1 MALAYVSTRGGTSG
15 GTSGGPSG
23 SLAPQTFSSV
33 ALDGLA
39 ADGGLMLPAQL
50 PSIDQARLSAW
61 RSLDYVG
68 LALEVMGLF
77 VDDLGPGDLE
87 RLITKTYTSEVF
99 GSRDITPCSRLQ
111 PDLSLLH
118 LSNGPTLAF
127 KDIAMQWLGHLFE
140 HLLGREGATLNILG
154 ATSGDTGSA
163 ALHAMKGKAGIEV
176 FMLSPYQRMSPFQA
190 AQMYSVQDRNC
201 HNLAIRGVFDEA
213 QDIVKQLSQDAP
225 FKSRWRLGSVNSI
238 NWARLVAQVVY
249 YFKGYFAATSSN
261 SERVSFCVP
270 SGNFGNIYAG
280 HVARRMGLPID
291 RLICATNENDVL
303 NEFFQS
309 GVYRARP
316 KHEVHATSSPSMDIS
331 RASNFERL
339 MFDLHEGD
347 AERVRH
353 DWNAL
358 ATTGCFTLSPAELA
372 KAIDHFGFLSGASS
386 HAERIA
392 TIKDVHRR
400 FGIFI
405 DPHTADGF
413 AVAAKIKVDTPVV
426 VLETALPAKFEGTM
440 REALGVV
447 PQRPAAFVGLE
458 QLPQRYKVIDASADA
473 VRAEII
479 STASQRQPAGAQAQV
494 H

>member
-1 MALAYVSTRGGTSG
+1 MTLSYVSTRGGA
-15 GTSGGPSG
+15 
-23 SLAPQTFSSV
+23 APHSFSSV

-39 ADGGLMLPAQL
+39 PDGGLMLPAQVPL
-50 PSIDQARLSAW
+50 IDSKSLELW
-61 RSLDYVG
+61 RSLDYPA
-68 LALEVMGLF
+68 LATAVMALF
-77 VDDLGPGDLE
+77 VDDLAPGVLE
-87 RLITKTYTSEVF
+87 RLVSSTYTPEVF
-99 GSRDITPCSRLQ
+99 GSADITPLSRLEQ
-111 PDLSLLH
+111 NLSLLH

-140 HLLGREGATLNILG
+140 HLLGQQGETLNILG

-190 AQMYSVQDRNC
+190 AQMYSVSELNC
-201 HNLAIRGVFDEA
+201 HNLALRGVFDEA
-213 QDIVKQLSQDAP
+213 QDIVKQLSEDAA
-225 FKSRWRLGSVNSI
+225 FKARWRIGSVNSI

-303 NEFFQS
+303 DEFFKS

-316 KHEVHATSSPSMDIS
+316 KHQVHATSSPSMDIS

-339 MFDLHEGD
+339 MFDLHQGD
-347 AERVRH
+347 ADRVRR
-353 DWNAL
+353 DW
-358 ATTGCFTLSPAELA
+358 ERLA
-372 KAIDHFGFLSGASS
+372 KSGSFALSRAEHQKVVEQFGFVSGASS
-386 HAERIA
+386 HVERIS
-392 TIKDVHRR
+392 TIRGVHQRY
-400 FGIFI
+400 GIYI

-413 AVAAKIKVDTPVV
+413 AVAAKVAVEGPLL
-426 VLETALPAKFEGTM
+426 VLETALPAKFEDTM
-440 REALGVV
+440 REALGAA
-447 PQRPAAFVGLE
+447 PPRPAGYAGLEGLE
-458 QLPQRYKVIDASADA
+458 QRFKIIDASPDA
-473 VRAEII
+473 VRCEIV
-479 STASQRQPAGAQAQV
+479 SAAAARQARRVEALPS
-494 H
+494 

>member
-1 MALAYVSTRGGTSG
+1 MTLGYVSTRGGT
-15 GTSGGPSG
+15 T
-23 SLAPQTFSSV
+23 PQRFSSV

-39 ADGGLMLPAQL
+39 PDGGLMLPAEV
-50 PSIDQARLSAW
+50 PRIDQQQLSAW
-61 RSLDYVG
+61 RSLDYPA
-68 LALEVMGLF
+68 LAEAVMGLF
-77 VDDLGPGDLE
+77 VDDLEPGVLG
-87 RLITKTYTSEVF
+87 RLMARSYTAEVF
-99 GSRDITPCSRLQ
+99 GSSDITPLSRLDRQ
-111 PDLSLLH
+111 LSLLH

-140 HLLGREGATLNILG
+140 HLLGQQGATLNILG

-190 AQMYSVQDRNC
+190 AQMYSVLDRNC
-201 HNLAIRGVFDEA
+201 HNLALHGVFDEA
-213 QDIVKQLSQDAP
+213 QDIVKQLSQDAL
-225 FKSRWRLGSVNSI
+225 FKARWRLGSVNSI

-249 YFKGYFAATSSN
+249 YFKGYFAATASN

-303 NEFFQS
+303 DEFFRS
-309 GVYRARP
+309 GVYRARG
-316 KHEVHATSSPSMDIS
+316 KHQVHATSSPSMDIS

-339 MFDLHEGD
+339 MFDLHQGD
-347 AERVRH
+347 AERVRR
-353 DWNAL
+353 DWNRLAETGSFAL
-358 ATTGCFTLSPAELA
+358 SREEHA
-372 KAIDHFGFLSGASS
+372 KVTEQFGFVSGSSS

-392 TIKDVHRR
+392 TIKDVHQRY
-400 FGIFI
+400 GIFI

-413 AVAAKIKVDTPVV
+413 TVASKVKLDTQVL
-426 VLETALPAKFEGTM
+426 VLETALPAKFEDTM
-440 REALGVV
+440 REALGVT
-447 PQRPAAFVGLE
+447 PPRPAGFAGLE
-458 QLPQRYKVIDASADA
+458 RLEQRFKVIDASADA

-479 STASQRQPAGAQAQV
+479 DTATMSAAHGAGV
-494 H
+494 EP

>member
-1 MALAYVSTRGGTSG
+1 MALAYLSTRGGV
-15 GTSGGPSG
+15 
-23 SLAPQTFSSV
+23 APQTFSSV

-39 ADGGLMLPAQL
+39 PDGGLMLPEQVPLINAQQL
-50 PSIDQARLSAW
+50 DAW
-61 RSLDYVG
+61 RSLDYRA
-68 LALEVMGLF
+68 LANAVMALF
-77 VDDLGPGDLE
+77 VDDLEPGVLD
-87 RLITKTYTSEVF
+87 RLITASYTPEVF
-99 GSRDITPCSRLQ
+99 GSSEITPLSRLDD
-111 PDLSLLH
+111 DLALLH

-140 HLLGREGATLNILG
+140 HLLGRHGATLNILG

-190 AQMYSVQDRNC
+190 AQMYSVLDRNC
-201 HNLAIRGVFDEA
+201 HNLALRGVFDEA
-213 QDIVKQLSQDAP
+213 QDIVKQLSQDAE
-225 FKSRWRLGSVNSI
+225 FKARWRLGSVNSI

-303 NEFFQS
+303 DEFFRS

-316 KHEVHATSSPSMDIS
+316 KEQVHATSSPSMDIS

-339 MFDLHEGD
+339 MFDLHQGD
-347 AERVRH
+347 AERVRR
-353 DWNAL
+353 DWN
-358 ATTGCFTLSPAELA
+358 TLA
-372 KAIDHFGFLSGASS
+372 KSGSFALSRAEHARVTEQFGFVSGASS

-392 TIKDVHRR
+392 TIKEVHQRY
-400 FGIFI
+400 GIYI

-413 AVAAKIKVDTPVV
+413 AVANKVKVDTQVL

-440 REALGVV
+440 REALGAA
-447 PQRPAAFVGLE
+447 PPRPRGFTGLE
-458 QLPQRYKVIDASADA
+458 QLQQRFKVIDASADA

-479 STASQRQPAGAQAQV
+479 SAAAARQLARPPESAS
-494 H
+494 